1 LRIYFDDEGSTT
13 RLMEE
18 IMIKA
23 AELCARREGLDPEKL
38 SLSVSFACKDEI
50 RRLNREYRGKD
61 AVTDV
66 LSFPQFDGFE
76 ELNDWGEISLGDVV
90 LCEDKAREQA
100 AEFGHSYERELIYL
114 FVHSVFHLLGYD
126 HMDAEEKSEMREAEE
141 EIMTALG
148 IERKAEV
155 LSESADCDAKALYLE
170 AAAALK
176 NAYAPFSK
184 FKVGAAL
191 LGANGKIY
199 TGVNVENS
207 SYGATIC
214 AERSACVKAV
224 SDGCR
229 EFKALA
235 IASSDG
241 EVLPCGICRQFLF
254 EFCEHLPI
262 IVGED
267 EEHLRIFDLSELL
280 AEGFRLR

>member
-1 LRIYFDDEGSTT
+1 MRIYFDEEGSAE
-13 RLMEE
+13 RLTEE
-18 IMIKA
+18 SMIKA
-23 AELCARREGLDPEKL
+23 AELCARHEGLDPAKL
-38 SLSVSFACKDEI
+38 SLSVSFAGKDEI

-66 LSFPQFDGFE
+66 LSFPQFDSFE
-76 ELNDWGEISLGDVV
+76 DLDGWGEISLGDVV
-90 LCEDKAREQA
+90 LCEDRAREQA

-126 HMDAEEKSEMREAEE
+126 HMNAEEKSEMREAEE

-155 LSESADCDAKALYLE
+155 LSESADYDAKELYR
-170 AAAALK
+170 AAVAALK

-207 SYGATIC
+207 SYGASIC

-254 EFCEHLPI
+254 EFCDHLPI